1 MVILG
6 LGYTMVVVSLLI
18 GCYYNVI
25 ITYTLRYLYDSI
37 AALALDGLPWETCE
51 NRWNN
56 DKCMD
61 VERLGL
67 CKNIAANGT
76 ENVIIPGTDDDTS
89 ILTRYL
95 HSLWFVSKFSPGKP
109 DFLMRNTTLCD
120 M

>member
-1 MVILG
+1 MMVILG

-76 ENVIIPGTDDDTS
+76 ENVIIPGTDDDIVVRPGIYICKFETNQY
-89 ILTRYL
+89 RYMIQG
-95 HSLWFVSKFSPGKP
+95 VRKC
-109 DFLMRNTTLCD
+109 NE
-120 M
+120 

>member
-1 MVILG
+1 
-6 LGYTMVVVSLLI
+6 MVVVSLLI

-37 AALALDGLPWETCE
+37 AALALDGLPWENCE

-76 ENVIIPGTDDDTS
+76 ENVIIPGTDDDIVVKPAIYIWCYGS
-89 ILTRYL
+89 FQ
-95 HSLWFVSKFSPGKP
+95 SLYPRKP
-109 DFLMRNTTLCD
+109 
-120 M
+120 

>member
-1 MVILG
+1 MKVLKLLGIQPSYMMVILG

-76 ENVIIPGTDDDTS
+76 ENVIIPGTDDDIDINPVFT
-89 ILTRYL
+89 
-95 HSLWFVSKFSPGKP
+95 
-109 DFLMRNTTLCD
+109 
-120 M
+120 